1 MVWEVERHSRRSTLI
16 GAAHFFPRHF
26 KRELRRWMA
35 DARIVLLEGPLNP
48 VATKKVLDA
57 GRGVGGVELYKA
69 ARERIHAML
78 GIYSAPLDVNRML
91 RDLVFGRQ
99 EEWLEQE
106 LRALKPWAAFFGI
119 WTRFRAREGWEHKL
133 DLDAAQIAAKLG
145 KPVRYLEAIEEQIA
159 ALEAVPVERFARF
172 LVSGDWRG
180 YNEAY
185 ERHYLDGDLEGL
197 AAAAED
203 FPTYC
208 EPVIGTRDAVLA
220 ERMAGELETG
230 DACVVIGVAHCLG
243 VLGKL
248 RQAGYQTKQIK
259 GSEQISG

>member
-26 KRELRRWMA
+26 RRELHRLMST
-35 DARIVLLEGPLNP
+35 ARIVVLEGPLDAE
-48 VATKKVLDA
+48 ATKKVLDA
-57 GRGVGGVELYKA
+57 GRGAGGDGLYKG

-145 KPVRYLEAIEEQIA
+145 KPVRYLETIEEQIA
-159 ALEAVPVERFARF
+159 ALEAVPVERYAHF

-185 ERHYLDGDLEGL
+185 ERHYLAGDLEGL
-197 AAAAED
+197 AAAAQD

-208 EPVIGTRDAVLA
+208 EPVIGARDAVLA
-220 ERMAGELETG
+220 ERMAAELEAG
-230 DACVVIGVAHCLG
+230 GACVVIGVAHCRG
-243 VLGKL
+243 VLHQLKTNGFEI
-248 RQAGYQTKQIK
+248 QV
-259 GSEQISG
+259 S